1 MALSEYNSDY
11 FNEMLDKAVLG
22 DEVAVEYMVMTN
34 VGLIRNTVKR
44 FVGRGAEEEDLF
56 QIGSIGLL
64 KAIKNFKREYNVC
77 FSTYAVPMIIGEIK
91 RFLRDDG
98 PVKVSRSVRELYYKA
113 RGAEEILKGELGRP
127 PTLKEVSQ
135 RLGVDVYDVNTAY
148 EALQPVESLYSTVG
162 DDDRSESYLVDKLGT
177 SDGPQMISLEN
188 YNNSFGEKAYDRIID
203 RLSLTDVIES
213 LSHDEREV
221 IKLRYFKNLTQ
232 SKIAGMLGIS
242 QVQVSRIEKRVLLKM
257 REMLG

>member
-1 MALSEYNSDY
+1 MSEYNSDY
-11 FNEMLDKAVLG
+11 FNEMLDKAVQG
-22 DEVAVEYMVMTN
+22 DEAAIEYMVMTN
-34 VGLIRNTVKR
+34 VGLVRNTAKR
-44 FVGRGAEEEDLF
+44 FAGRGAEEEDLF

-64 KAIKNFKREYNVC
+64 KAIKNFNREYNVC

-113 RGAEEILKGELGRP
+113 RGTEELLKGELGRP
-127 PTLKEVSQ
+127 PTIGEVAEK
-135 RLGVDVYDVNTAY
+135 LGVDVYDINAAY

-162 DDDRSESYLVDKLGT
+162 DGEKNETYLVDKLGS
-177 SDGPQMISLEN
+177 SDSLQMRSIES
-188 YNNSFGEKAYDRIID
+188 YNNAFGEGAYDRIID
-203 RLSLTDVIES
+203 RMSLADVIDA
-213 LSHDEREV
+213 LSQDERQV